1 MELLRL
7 ILLNT
12 NPTLTAVF
20 ALLIGVLLV
29 LSVTGAVRETDETT
43 ALEVFLVWLRRAIII
58 MLLVSLPMFVGGL
71 YVYAYFV
78 YGYDWGMADRY
89 MGLFGHE
96 LKEAIS
102 GLWWSLLVVMTM
114 PVFIRWVTLRW
125 VRPAIS
131 SWLRRFRVKQSGDAL
146 SDIRIDMETAKAKDF
161 NPRDFYKEGFFFLGL
176 DEGGAPI
183 YMTDEEFRKNHKKI
197 IGPSQTGKG
206 VELGVLLD
214 QAIEKGWGAWFI
226 DQKPDDFICD
236 IMRESCEENGRGVP
250 EILDL
255 NGVGPGSYAPFIFGT
270 RRERRERV
278 VKAFGMADT
287 GSTADFYKK
296 NERAV
301 LDYLMPLWDGSLGHL
316 EKLVRGKHPEID
328 DVKRQWIRTNVGG
341 IESNLSEFMQLDTL
355 RATEDESFNVS
366 SALERGS
373 VVYVRA
379 HMKDTIVRKACV
391 SLLDEVIQVALR
403 KPLPGPIFMVLD
415 ECRFIVSDSLAD
427 GLATVLSKGINMAL
441 AYQSINDLLNLP
453 DKSLNADSIKT
464 GIETNTQVMLSYRAV
479 DFETAEWVSNQ
490 TGYAQKTVSKMEKVE
505 INKGGAEEWGTER
518 SVGQQEENT
527 ITTNQMLSFPP
538 RVCAL
543 VRPNKLATV
552 LYTCW
557 INVKETKGMPPRHA
571 VVPSPALAAQA
582 APQDSTD
589 SEVTIEDDPFAAS
602 ATAAPQDEADPFA
615 QADKVEVEPDPF
627 DSIEGE
633 VDDDDPTIAAAS
645 KEYDD
650 DFSNIDEIEGDVE
663 QEPAK
668 PTPAKKGD
676 ISPEQQAA
684 IEKALSGIMASPT
697 IQPKKA
703 GPEQRKKPVDL
714 SAIDK
719 IEGI

>member
-114 PVFIRWVTLRW
+114 PVFIRWVSLRW

-146 SDIRIDMETAKAKDF
+146 SDIRVDMENAKAKDF
-161 NPRDFYKEGFFFLGL
+161 NPRDFYKDGFFFLGL

-183 YMTDEEFRKNHKKI
+183 YMTDEEFRKNHKKV

-206 VELGVLLD
+206 VALGVLLD
-214 QAIEKGWGAWFI
+214 QAIKKGWGAWFV

-236 IMRESCEENGRGVP
+236 IMRESCEENGRAAP

-328 DVKRQWIRTNVGG
+328 DVRRQWIRNNVGG

-366 SALERGS
+366 NALERGS

-479 DFETAEWVSNQ
+479 DFDTAEWVSNQ

-543 VRPNKLATV
+543 VRPNKLASV

-557 INVKETKGMPPRHA
+557 INVKEVKGMPPRHA
-571 VVPSPALAAQA
+571 VAPSPALPAQVTRQVSSESEAA
-582 APQDSTD
+582 
-589 SEVTIEDDPFAAS
+589 IEDDPFAA
-602 ATAAPQDEADPFA
+602 TTAPQDEADPFA
-615 QADKVEVEPDPF
+615 QVDTAEAEPDPF

-650 DFSNIDEIEGDVE
+650 DFSNIDEVEGDE
-663 QEPAK
+663 EPEPAK
-668 PTPAKKGD
+668 PTTAKQGA

-684 IEKALSGIMASPT
+684 IDKALSGILASPT
-697 IQPKKA
+697 NQSKKA
-703 GPEQRKKPVDL
+703 EPSPRTKTVDL

>member
-20 ALLIGVLLV
+20 ALLIGILLV

-58 MLLVSLPMFVGGL
+58 MLLVSLPMFVCGL

-114 PVFIRWVTLRW
+114 PVFVRWVTLRW

-146 SDIRIDMETAKAKDF
+146 SDIRVDMENAKAKDF
-161 NPRDFYKEGFFFLGL
+161 NPRDFYKDGFFFLGL
-176 DEGGAPI
+176 DGAGAPI
-183 YMTDEEFRKNHKKI
+183 YMTDEEFRKNHKKV

-206 VELGVLLD
+206 VALGVLLD
-214 QAIEKGWGAWFI
+214 QAIKKGWGAWFV

-236 IMRESCEENGRGVP
+236 IMRESCEENGREAP

-328 DVKRQWIRTNVGG
+328 DVRRQWIRNNVGG

-355 RATEDESFNVS
+355 RATEGESFNVS
-366 SALERGS
+366 NALERAS

-391 SLLDEVIQVALR
+391 SLLDEIIQVALR

-479 DFETAEWVSNQ
+479 DFDTAEWVSNQ

-557 INVKETKGMPPRHA
+557 INVKEIKGMPPRHA
-571 VVPSPALAAQA
+571 VAPSLVLPAQRTAQM
-582 APQDSTD
+582 QNDD
-589 SEVTIEDDPFAAS
+589 EVIVEDDPFAA
-602 ATAAPQDEADPFA
+602 TAAQQDESDPFA
-615 QADKVEVEPDPF
+615 QVDTAEAEPDPF
-627 DSIEGE
+627 DSVEIEG
-633 VDDDDPTIAAAS
+633 DDDDPTIAAAS

-650 DFSNIDEIEGDVE
+650 DFSSIDEVE
-663 QEPAK
+663 RDEEPEPAK
-668 PTPAKKGD
+668 PIAAKQGA

-684 IEKALSGIMASPT
+684 IDKALSGILASPT
-697 IQPKKA
+697 NQSKKA
-703 GPEQRKKPVDL
+703 GAEPRTKTVDL

>member
-20 ALLIGVLLV
+20 ALLIGILLV

-58 MLLVSLPMFVGGL
+58 MLLVSLPMFVCGL

-114 PVFIRWVTLRW
+114 PVFVRWVTLRW

-146 SDIRIDMETAKAKDF
+146 SDIRVDMENAKAKDF
-161 NPRDFYKEGFFFLGL
+161 NPRDFYKDGFFFLGL
-176 DEGGAPI
+176 DGAGAPI
-183 YMTDEEFRKNHKKI
+183 YMTDEEFRKNHKKV

-206 VELGVLLD
+206 VALGVLLD
-214 QAIEKGWGAWFI
+214 QAIKKGWGAWFV

-236 IMRESCEENGRGVP
+236 IMRESCEENGRAAP

-255 NGVGPGSYAPFIFGT
+255 NGVGPGCYAPFIFGT

-328 DVKRQWIRTNVGG
+328 DVRRQWIRNNVGG

-355 RATEDESFNVS
+355 RATEGESFNVS
-366 SALERGS
+366 NALERAS

-391 SLLDEVIQVALR
+391 SLLDEIIQVALR

-479 DFETAEWVSNQ
+479 DFDTAEWVSNQ

-557 INVKETKGMPPRHA
+557 INVKEIKGMPPRHA
-571 VVPSPALAAQA
+571 VAPSLVLPAQGTAQM
-582 APQDSTD
+582 QNDD
-589 SEVTIEDDPFAAS
+589 EVIVEDDPFAA
-602 ATAAPQDEADPFA
+602 TAAQQDESDPFA
-615 QADKVEVEPDPF
+615 QVDTAEAEPDPF
-627 DSIEGE
+627 DSVEIEG
-633 VDDDDPTIAAAS
+633 DDDDPTIAAAS

-650 DFSNIDEIEGDVE
+650 DFSSIDEVE
-663 QEPAK
+663 RDEEPEPAK
-668 PTPAKKGD
+668 PIAAKQGA

-684 IEKALSGIMASPT
+684 IDKALSGILASPT
-697 IQPKKA
+697 NQSKKA
-703 GPEQRKKPVDL
+703 GAEPRTKTVDL